1 MSLIQLKPMIPVF
14 VPEFNLEG
22 FAFLVESL
30 SEEHYTYFTIAMD
43 NGEIWTL
50 DNTKVRFCINKSQ
63 NRNRINKESKSE
75 LI

>member
-14 VPEFNLEG
+14 IPEFNMEG

-30 SEEHYTYFTIAMD
+30 SEEHYIYFTIAMD

-50 DNTKVRFCINKSQ
+50 DNTKVRFCINRTQ
-63 NRNRINKESKSE
+63 NRNKINKDIKSQ

>member
-1 MSLIQLKPMIPVF
+1 MSLLQLKPMIPVF
-14 VPEFNLEG
+14 IPEFNMEG

-50 DNTKVRFCINKSQ
+50 DNTKVRFCINRTQ
-63 NRNRINKESKSE
+63 NRNKINKDIKSQ

>member
-1 MSLIQLKPMIPVF
+1 MSLIQLKPMIPVY
-14 VPEFNLEG
+14 VPEFNMEG

-30 SEEHYTYFTIAMD
+30 SEEHYIYFTIAMD

-50 DNTKVRFCINKSQ
+50 DNTKVRFCINKTQ
-63 NRNRINKESKSE
+63 NRNKINTGIKSE